1 MKELN
6 ITEYLDKL
14 DLKFKNIIGTPKFCN
29 QKTQI
34 DVVECVSLC
43 ILDFV
48 KKKNSF
54 SIKDI
59 WFAKFSVD
67 HVYETFRKPIS
78 TDKKSQKEFD
88 KFFAH
93 PIEVLTYFGVLN
105 REKKSNKYHYTI
117 LNKTLLEYVA
127 NNQNNTLNF
136 MNLCFKYFLLKKSNV
151 FKKHL

>member
-1 MKELN
+1 MQGILDFIPTRDKIQYINEL
-6 ITEYLDKL
+6 IKVGFDSLDCGSFVSPKAIPQMRDTYEVLDKL

-59 WFAKFSVD
+59 LFAKFSVH

-93 PIEVLTYFGVLN
+93 PI
-105 REKKSNKYHYTI
+105 
-117 LNKTLLEYVA
+117 
-127 NNQNNTLNF
+127 
-136 MNLCFKYFLLKKSNV
+136 
-151 FKKHL
+151 